1 MYNPFHIINSH
12 STALRSI
19 SLYALIA
26 QFVNIFARIYT
37 HELLINMCTHL
48 HMCTIYKYML
58 TVAYMRNL

>member
-37 HELLINMCTHL
+37 HELLINMCT
-48 HMCTIYKYML
+48 IYKYML
-58 TVAYMRNL
+58 TVVYMRNL